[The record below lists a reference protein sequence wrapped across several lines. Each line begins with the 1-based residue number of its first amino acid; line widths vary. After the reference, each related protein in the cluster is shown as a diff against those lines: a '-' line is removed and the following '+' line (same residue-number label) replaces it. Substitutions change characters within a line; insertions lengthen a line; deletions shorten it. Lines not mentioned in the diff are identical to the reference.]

1 MIKAI
6 AILDDPFWLTIIGFL
21 IVYIFSLRRRMAGLN
36 DFRLWLSKSERRAY
50 ARKQLEAADEE
61 RELARFQ
68 KNLDIVQGTT
78 THKEEQL

>member
-1 MIKAI
+1 MIKTI
-6 AILDDPFWLTIIGFL
+6 AFLDDPFWLIIIGLL

-36 DFRLWLSKSERRAY
+36 DPRLWLSRKERRLY
-50 ARKQLEAADEE
+50 AVKQLEAADEE

-78 THKEEQL
+78 THKEIA

>member
-6 AILDDPFWLTIIGFL
+6 AFLDDPLWLIIIACL
-21 IVYIFSLRRRMAGLN
+21 VVYIFSLRRRMAGL
-36 DFRLWLSKSERRAY
+36 DDYRLWLSRKERRAY

-68 KNLDIVQGTT
+68 KNLDIVQGKP
-78 THKEEQL
+78 KENQ

>member
-6 AILDDPFWLTIIGFL
+6 AILDDPFWLTIIGLL

-36 DFRLWLSKSERRAY
+36 DPRLWLSRKERRLY
-50 ARKQLEAADEE
+50 AVKQLEAADEE

-78 THKEEQL
+78 TTHKEIA